1 MKLNKIF
8 SLTALVLMSTFA
20 YSDAQA
26 ELCRTVN
33 WKENMV
39 LRVNSA
45 LYLGT
50 RVQLPEGTQIIT
62 EKPHTGNS
70 LWDVDGAANQI
81 MVRPT
86 SDEPGGEKTMVTVFL
101 TNGQAMDIVGSRVPA
116 NSNEPCV
123 VIRGGDML
131 SGRDRNA
138 INSYSMGAGN
148 AAAAE
153 QVGVL
158 RQQLN
163 ESRLNAEQDK
173 RSAVIE
179 ALRKYRYHVFTR
191 YNWTTG
197 KGFAGKNIVADVYDD
212 GRFTYIRLTNPNRGL
227 MAVQA
232 EVGGK
237 KAVVPTKYDDAYAI
251 YSMSGIYPKFTMTL
265 DGVELEI
272 TRADNATNGES

>member
-1 MKLNKIF
+1 MKLKKTL
-8 SLTALVLMSTFA
+8 SVTALVLSAFA
-20 YSDAQA
+20 YSNVQA
-26 ELCRTVN
+26 EQCRMVN

-50 RVQLPEGTQIIT
+50 RVQLPEGTQIVT
-62 EKPHTGNS
+62 QQPKNS
-70 LWDVDGAANQI
+70 NLLWDVDGAANQI
-81 MVRPT
+81 LIRPT
-86 SDEPGGEKTMVTVFL
+86 SDEPGGEKTMATVFL
-101 TNGQAMDIVGSRVPA
+101 TNGQALDIEGTRVASGA
-116 NSNEPCV
+116 NQPCV
-123 VIRGGDML
+123 VIRGGAIL
-131 SGRDRNA
+131 SRTDRRA

-153 QVGVL
+153 QASVL

-163 ESRLNAEQDK
+163 ETRLNADQDK
-173 RSAVIE
+173 RTAVVE
-179 ALRKYRYHVFTR
+179 ALRKYRYHIFTR
-191 YNWTTG
+191 YNWSTG

-237 KAVVPTKYDDAYAI
+237 KAIVPTSYDDAYAI
-251 YSMSGIYPKFTMTL
+251 YTMSGIYPKFTMTL